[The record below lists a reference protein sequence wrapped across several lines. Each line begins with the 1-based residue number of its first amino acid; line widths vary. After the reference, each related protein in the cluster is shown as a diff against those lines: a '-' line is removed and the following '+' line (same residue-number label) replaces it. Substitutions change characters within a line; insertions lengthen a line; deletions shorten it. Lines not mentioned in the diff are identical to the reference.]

1 MTRDLLINA
10 IPGETR
16 AALVE
21 DGKLSEFRVMRRG
34 MGPHRGDIL
43 LGRIEKV
50 LPNLSA
56 AFVDIGAA
64 RSGFLALRAG
74 AKYTEGEAVVVQVTK
89 EAVADKGPA
98 VSTVIS
104 LGSGLV
110 AFLPFGEGVKVS
122 RRITNEA
129 ERNRLIAAAEGLIQG
144 EGGLILRTAAQGAER
159 SMLEGALSALQSTWT
174 KLSNG
179 IASGEISA
187 PAYLFGSED
196 GLSAVLRDYGGLADK
211 IHIDL
216 MSAVL
221 AARKLVDG
229 PLPELAGKLT
239 HHREGA
245 VFDLFDVAEEIDGL
259 ASRVVA
265 LPSGGSLIID
275 EAEAMTVI
283 DVNTARHAA
292 RRQAGEIHLA
302 VNLEA
307 ADEIARQ
314 VRLRNLSGLIIV
326 DLIRMEENAD
336 RRRVVDAF
344 GAAFASDPAGAQIH
358 GLTRT
363 GLLEITRSR
372 SHTPLSHVMFGP
384 CPLCRGGGRIKAPLS
399 LAYEALRGLLHEGR
413 LRPAGTVSLTA
424 ASDVINRL
432 EGVARDD
439 LKAVEELIGRNVEL
453 RAAADFAP
461 ERLEISI
468 LEG

>member
-159 SMLEGALSALQSTWT
+159 SMLEG
-174 KLSNG
+174 
-179 IASGEISA
+179 
-187 PAYLFGSED
+187 F
-196 GLSAVLRDYGGLADK
+196 
-211 IHIDL
+211 
-216 MSAVL
+216 M
-221 AARKLVDG
+221 
-229 PLPELAGKLT
+229 
-239 HHREGA
+239 
-245 VFDLFDVAEEIDGL
+245 AETTNY
-259 ASRVVA
+259 V
-265 LPSGGSLIID
+265 
-275 EAEAMTVI
+275 
-283 DVNTARHAA
+283 
-292 RRQAGEIHLA
+292 
-302 VNLEA
+302 
-307 ADEIARQ
+307 
-314 VRLRNLSGLIIV
+314 
-326 DLIRMEENAD
+326 
-336 RRRVVDAF
+336 
-344 GAAFASDPAGAQIH
+344 
-358 GLTRT
+358 
-363 GLLEITRSR
+363 
-372 SHTPLSHVMFGP
+372 
-384 CPLCRGGGRIKAPLS
+384 K
-399 LAYEALRGLLHEGR
+399 
-413 LRPAGTVSLTA
+413 
-424 ASDVINRL
+424 
-432 EGVARDD
+432 
-439 LKAVEELIGRNVEL
+439 
-453 RAAADFAP
+453 
-461 ERLEISI
+461 
-468 LEG
+468 